1 MEQQGSPASQFFQ
14 SPAESLMSAPE
25 DAYTSLFAAT
35 TPSAASTVNPMDM
48 LTPKSYNDDSLL
60 PMIKQEEG
68 VASTPSPSPA
78 PEKKTTKKR
87 KSWGQVLPEPKTNL
101 PPRKRAKTADE
112 KEQRRVERVLRNRR
126 AAQSSRERKRQEV
139 EQLEKRNKDLEA
151 AIQQAEQMN
160 ARLMDELAQMRKAN
174 GLPPL
179 SQELFS
185 PQTTHQPTETTV
197 SPNATVDPMAL
208 SPCLSPVPEESE
220 EILQQEPAKETIL
233 EQSENTSPDLT
244 QRPAAMLSDLQCH
257 MSAEVS
263 KMFQS
268 QSPTTLT
275 QPTLAWLL
283 PLQMTLFSAAVVLNF
298 CQRPLTQIAIS
309 LKAGISLHPSPQLL
323 TSLIWT
329 LTRPRSISTT
339 ASTTNCTTP
348 SSTTPTTASR
358 QSSRSQPTTPL
369 RSSATSS
376 ASTNLRIKSLRKIL
390 SSSPSLARPLTDATL
405 VALRLV
411 SEGRD
416 DRVEKSERETE
427 DSRGQDEL
435 VRCFSEITLPS
446 RELLLTL
453 LWAIRTEEARIQRE
467 AGEVLDPETRSPLR
481 VDQPSKKA
489 ALSVILEEENN
500 RVQTL

>member
-1 MEQQGSPASQFFQ
+1 
-14 SPAESLMSAPE
+14 MSAPE

-244 QRPAAMLSDLQCH
+244 QRPAVSHVGGGVEDVPVPVTHNLDSANIGLAPATSDD
-257 MSAEVS
+257 
-263 KMFQS
+263 
-268 QSPTTLT
+268 
-275 QPTLAWLL
+275 
-283 PLQMTLFSAAVVLNF
+283 TLFSCGGSEFL
-298 CQRPLTQIAIS
+298 S
-309 LKAGISLHPSPQLL
+309 
-323 TSLIWT
+323 TSLDTDRYLIESGH
-329 LTRPRSISTT
+329 L
-339 ASTTNCTTP
+339 
-348 SSTTPTTASR
+348 SSPF
-358 QSSRSQPTTPL
+358 
-369 RSSATSS
+369 SSATDEPYLDFDTSPF
-376 ASTNLRIKSLRKIL
+376 NLDNSFNDELYNTFINDTDNGITAELQKPTDDAAAIL
-390 SSSPSLARPLTDATL
+390 SDEFRFYELENQVSSENPIQQPLPGASSNGCD
-405 VALRLV
+405 VAGIAV
-411 SEGRD
+411 G
-416 DRVEKSERETE
+416 V
-427 DSRGQDEL
+427 
-435 VRCFSEITLPS
+435 
-446 RELLLTL
+446 
-453 LWAIRTEEARIQRE
+453 
-467 AGEVLDPETRSPLR
+467 
-481 VDQPSKKA
+481 
-489 ALSVILEEENN
+489 
-500 RVQTL
+500 

>member
-1 MEQQGSPASQFFQ
+1 MEQQGSTASQFFQ
-14 SPAESLMSAPE
+14 SPADSLMSAPE

-35 TPSAASTVNPMDM
+35 TPDAASTVNPMDM

-68 VASTPSPSPA
+68 TVSTPSPSPA

-126 AAQSSRERKRQEV
+126 AAQSSRERKRLEV
-139 EQLEKRNKDLEA
+139 EQLEQKNRDLEA

-185 PQTTHQPTETTV
+185 PQTTHQPAETIV

-220 EILQQEPAKETIL
+220 ETLKQEPAKETTL

-257 MSAEVS
+257 MSAEVFKTCGGS
-263 KMFQS
+263 EFLS
-268 QSPTTLT
+268 TSIDTDRYLIENGHLSSP
-275 QPTLAWLL
+275 
-283 PLQMTLFSAAVVLNF
+283 F
-298 CQRPLTQIAIS
+298 
-309 LKAGISLHPSPQLL
+309 
-323 TSLIWT
+323 
-329 LTRPRSISTT
+329 
-339 ASTTNCTTP
+339 
-348 SSTTPTTASR
+348 
-358 QSSRSQPTTPL
+358 
-369 RSSATSS
+369 SSATDEPYLDFDTSPFTLDNSFNDELYNTFINDTDNGIS
-376 ASTNLRIKSLRKIL
+376 AELQKPTDDAAAIL
-390 SSSPSLARPLTDATL
+390 SDEFRIYELENQVSSENPIQQPLPGASSIGCDVGGIA
-405 VALRLV
+405 V
-411 SEGRD
+411 G
-416 DRVEKSERETE
+416 
-427 DSRGQDEL
+427 
-435 VRCFSEITLPS
+435 
-446 RELLLTL
+446 
-453 LWAIRTEEARIQRE
+453 
-467 AGEVLDPETRSPLR
+467 
-481 VDQPSKKA
+481 
-489 ALSVILEEENN
+489 N
-500 RVQTL
+500 

>member
-14 SPAESLMSAPE
+14 SPAESLISAPE

-68 VASTPSPSPA
+68 VVSTPSPSPA

-185 PQTTHQPTETTV
+185 PQTTHQPAETMV

-220 EILQQEPAKETIL
+220 ETLQQEPAKETTL

-244 QRPAAMLSDLQCH
+244 QRVEDVPVPVTHNLDSANIGLAPATSDD
-257 MSAEVS
+257 
-263 KMFQS
+263 
-268 QSPTTLT
+268 
-275 QPTLAWLL
+275 
-283 PLQMTLFSAAVVLNF
+283 TLFSYGASEFL
-298 CQRPLTQIAIS
+298 S
-309 LKAGISLHPSPQLL
+309 
-323 TSLIWT
+323 TSLDTDRYLIENGH
-329 LTRPRSISTT
+329 L
-339 ASTTNCTTP
+339 
-348 SSTTPTTASR
+348 SSPF
-358 QSSRSQPTTPL
+358 
-369 RSSATSS
+369 SS
-376 ASTNLRIKSLRKIL
+376 ASDEPYLEFDTSPFSLDNSFNDELYNTFINDTDNGITAELQKPTDDAAAIL
-390 SSSPSLARPLTDATL
+390 SDEFRIYELENQVSSENPIQQPLPGASSIGCDVGGIA
-405 VALRLV
+405 VGV
-411 SEGRD
+411 
-416 DRVEKSERETE
+416 
-427 DSRGQDEL
+427 
-435 VRCFSEITLPS
+435 
-446 RELLLTL
+446 
-453 LWAIRTEEARIQRE
+453 
-467 AGEVLDPETRSPLR
+467 
-481 VDQPSKKA
+481 
-489 ALSVILEEENN
+489 
-500 RVQTL
+500 

>member
-14 SPAESLMSAPE
+14 SPADSLMSAPE

-68 VASTPSPSPA
+68 VVSTPSPSPA

-160 ARLMDELAQMRKAN
+160 ARLMDELAQMRKAS

-185 PQTTHQPTETTV
+185 PQTTHQPAETMV

-220 EILQQEPAKETIL
+220 ETLHQEPANETTL

-244 QRPAAMLSDLQCH
+244 QRVEDVPVPVTHNLDSANIGLAPATSDD
-257 MSAEVS
+257 
-263 KMFQS
+263 
-268 QSPTTLT
+268 
-275 QPTLAWLL
+275 
-283 PLQMTLFSAAVVLNF
+283 TLFSCGGSEFL
-298 CQRPLTQIAIS
+298 S
-309 LKAGISLHPSPQLL
+309 
-323 TSLIWT
+323 TSLDTDRYLIENGH
-329 LTRPRSISTT
+329 L
-339 ASTTNCTTP
+339 
-348 SSTTPTTASR
+348 SSPF
-358 QSSRSQPTTPL
+358 
-369 RSSATSS
+369 SSATDEPYLDFDTSS
-376 ASTNLRIKSLRKIL
+376 FTLDNSFNDELYNTFINDTDNGISVELQKPTDDAAAIL
-390 SSSPSLARPLTDATL
+390 SDEFRIYELENQVSSENPIQQPLPGASSHGCDVGGIA
-405 VALRLV
+405 VGV
-411 SEGRD
+411 
-416 DRVEKSERETE
+416 
-427 DSRGQDEL
+427 
-435 VRCFSEITLPS
+435 
-446 RELLLTL
+446 
-453 LWAIRTEEARIQRE
+453 
-467 AGEVLDPETRSPLR
+467 
-481 VDQPSKKA
+481 
-489 ALSVILEEENN
+489 
-500 RVQTL
+500 

>member
-220 EILQQEPAKETIL
+220 EIVQQEPAKETIL

-244 QRPAAMLSDLQCH
+244 QRVEDVPVPVTHNLDSANIGLAPATSDD
-257 MSAEVS
+257 
-263 KMFQS
+263 
-268 QSPTTLT
+268 
-275 QPTLAWLL
+275 
-283 PLQMTLFSAAVVLNF
+283 TLFSCGGSEFL
-298 CQRPLTQIAIS
+298 S
-309 LKAGISLHPSPQLL
+309 
-323 TSLIWT
+323 TSLDTDRYLIESGH
-329 LTRPRSISTT
+329 L
-339 ASTTNCTTP
+339 
-348 SSTTPTTASR
+348 SSPF
-358 QSSRSQPTTPL
+358 
-369 RSSATSS
+369 SSATDEPYLDFDTSPF
-376 ASTNLRIKSLRKIL
+376 NLDNSFNDELYNTFINDTDNGITAELQKPTDDAAAIL
-390 SSSPSLARPLTDATL
+390 SDEFRFYELENQVSSENPIQQPLPGASSNGCDVGGIA
-405 VALRLV
+405 
-411 SEGRD
+411 
-416 DRVEKSERETE
+416 SERETE

-481 VDQPSKKA
+481 VHQPSKKA

>member
-68 VASTPSPSPA
+68 VVSTPSPSPA

-185 PQTTHQPTETTV
+185 PQTTHQPAETMV

-220 EILQQEPAKETIL
+220 EILQQEPAKETTL
-233 EQSENTSPDLT
+233 EQSKNTSPDLT
-244 QRPAAMLSDLQCH
+244 QRVEDVPVPVTHNLDSANIGLAPATSDD
-257 MSAEVS
+257 
-263 KMFQS
+263 
-268 QSPTTLT
+268 
-275 QPTLAWLL
+275 
-283 PLQMTLFSAAVVLNF
+283 TLFSCGGSEFL
-298 CQRPLTQIAIS
+298 S
-309 LKAGISLHPSPQLL
+309 
-323 TSLIWT
+323 TSLDTDRYLIENGH
-329 LTRPRSISTT
+329 L
-339 ASTTNCTTP
+339 
-348 SSTTPTTASR
+348 SSPF
-358 QSSRSQPTTPL
+358 
-369 RSSATSS
+369 SSATDEPYLEFDTSPFTLDNS
-376 ASTNLRIKSLRKIL
+376 FNDELYSTFINDTDNGITAELQKPTDDAAAIL
-390 SSSPSLARPLTDATL
+390 SDEFRIYELENQVSLENPIQQPLPGASSIGCDVGGIA
-405 VALRLV
+405 VGV
-411 SEGRD
+411 
-416 DRVEKSERETE
+416 
-427 DSRGQDEL
+427 
-435 VRCFSEITLPS
+435 
-446 RELLLTL
+446 
-453 LWAIRTEEARIQRE
+453 
-467 AGEVLDPETRSPLR
+467 
-481 VDQPSKKA
+481 
-489 ALSVILEEENN
+489 
-500 RVQTL
+500 

>member
-68 VASTPSPSPA
+68 VVSTPSPSPA

-185 PQTTHQPTETTV
+185 PPTTHQSAETMV
-197 SPNATVDPMAL
+197 SPIATVDPMAL

-220 EILQQEPAKETIL
+220 ETLQQEPVKETTL

-244 QRPAAMLSDLQCH
+244 QRVEDVPVPVTHNLDSANIGLAPATSDD
-257 MSAEVS
+257 
-263 KMFQS
+263 
-268 QSPTTLT
+268 
-275 QPTLAWLL
+275 
-283 PLQMTLFSAAVVLNF
+283 TLFSYGGSEFL
-298 CQRPLTQIAIS
+298 S
-309 LKAGISLHPSPQLL
+309 
-323 TSLIWT
+323 TSLDTDRYLIENGH
-329 LTRPRSISTT
+329 L
-339 ASTTNCTTP
+339 
-348 SSTTPTTASR
+348 SSPF
-358 QSSRSQPTTPL
+358 
-369 RSSATSS
+369 SSATDEPYLEFDTSPFTLDNS
-376 ASTNLRIKSLRKIL
+376 FNDELYNTFINDTDNGSTAELQKPTDDAAAIL
-390 SSSPSLARPLTDATL
+390 SDEFRIYELENQVSSENPIQQPLPGASSIGCDVGGIA
-405 VALRLV
+405 VGV
-411 SEGRD
+411 
-416 DRVEKSERETE
+416 
-427 DSRGQDEL
+427 
-435 VRCFSEITLPS
+435 
-446 RELLLTL
+446 
-453 LWAIRTEEARIQRE
+453 
-467 AGEVLDPETRSPLR
+467 
-481 VDQPSKKA
+481 
-489 ALSVILEEENN
+489 
-500 RVQTL
+500 

>member
-68 VASTPSPSPA
+68 VVSTPSPSPA

-185 PQTTHQPTETTV
+185 PQTTHQPAETMV

-220 EILQQEPAKETIL
+220 ETLQQEPAKETTL

-244 QRPAAMLSDLQCH
+244 QRVEDVPVPVTHNLDSANIGLAPATSDD
-257 MSAEVS
+257 
-263 KMFQS
+263 
-268 QSPTTLT
+268 
-275 QPTLAWLL
+275 
-283 PLQMTLFSAAVVLNF
+283 TLFSYGASEFL
-298 CQRPLTQIAIS
+298 S
-309 LKAGISLHPSPQLL
+309 
-323 TSLIWT
+323 TSLDTDRYLIENGH
-329 LTRPRSISTT
+329 L
-339 ASTTNCTTP
+339 
-348 SSTTPTTASR
+348 SSPF
-358 QSSRSQPTTPL
+358 
-369 RSSATSS
+369 SS
-376 ASTNLRIKSLRKIL
+376 ASDEPYLEFDTSPFTLDNSFNDELYNTFINDTDNGITAELQKPTDDAAAIL
-390 SSSPSLARPLTDATL
+390 SDEFRIYELENQVSSENPIQQPLPGASSIGCDVGGIA
-405 VALRLV
+405 VGV
-411 SEGRD
+411 
-416 DRVEKSERETE
+416 
-427 DSRGQDEL
+427 
-435 VRCFSEITLPS
+435 
-446 RELLLTL
+446 
-453 LWAIRTEEARIQRE
+453 
-467 AGEVLDPETRSPLR
+467 
-481 VDQPSKKA
+481 
-489 ALSVILEEENN
+489 
-500 RVQTL
+500 